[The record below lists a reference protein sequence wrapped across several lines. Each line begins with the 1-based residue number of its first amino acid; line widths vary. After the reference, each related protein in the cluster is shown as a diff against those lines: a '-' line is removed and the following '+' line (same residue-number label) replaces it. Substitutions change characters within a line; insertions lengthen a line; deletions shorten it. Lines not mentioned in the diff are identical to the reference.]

1 MMSTMRFKRIGTLI
15 LRLMI
20 ETKVAMSS
28 YLMLMGMIGRG
39 CEAEAERRLVR
50 TSIRNST

>member
-1 MMSTMRFKRIGTLI
+1 MRFKRTGRLI

-28 YLMLMGMIGRG
+28 YLILMGMVGRG
-39 CEAEAERRLVR
+39 GEAEVERRLVR
-50 TSIRNST
+50 TNIRNCT